1 MTRKRGSFTTRN
13 AKIRYTSMDEEGGL
27 NDTDTPD
34 ETQGYLC
41 VSADPRR
48 SGSVEGGEDFI
59 LTVEELRLS
68 LQTESPTEDQTVWL
82 TTTQVGFPTTVIEGE
97 LDNILDREIGK
108 PTVRCLHPVISDYHV
123 TLIHNGMDHH
133 EWDMELPPQ
142 GLGSHPG
149 HTSQDTSLM

>member
-1 MTRKRGSFTTRN
+1 
-13 AKIRYTSMDEEGGL
+13 MDEEGRL

-41 VSADPRR
+41 VSTDPRR

-68 LQTESPTEDQTVWL
+68 LQTESPTEDQMVWL
-82 TTTQVGFPTTVIEGE
+82 RTTQAGFPTTVIEGE

-108 PTVRCLHPVISDYHV
+108 PTVRCLHPVISVFILQWQQELLTQNQTPSV
-123 TLIHNGMDHH
+123 TEARILELER
-133 EWDMELPPQ
+133 EWDTQEPHMESLPIW
-142 GLGSHPG
+142 GGCNYSKSHYYG
-149 HTSQDTSLM
+149 RK